1 MIYFLNLL
9 NLLFKVTNKYL
20 ECIFRFSDFTVF
32 IEKIDACSG
41 ALPACLQVSILP
53 ALLLLAYLIAR
64 LVNLDGK
71 RSRSIRQSRLVCLWD
86 GEAFLT
92 KGGKGE

>member
-32 IEKIDACSG
+32 IEKIYACSEPF
-41 ALPACLQVSILP
+41 PACLQTGIL
-53 ALLLLAYLIAR
+53 AAFLLLAYLIAR
-64 LVNLDGK
+64 LDSLDGK
-71 RSRSIRQSRLVCLWD
+71 RRRFIRQFRLVCLWD
-86 GEAFLT
+86 GGAPL
-92 KGGKGE
+92 